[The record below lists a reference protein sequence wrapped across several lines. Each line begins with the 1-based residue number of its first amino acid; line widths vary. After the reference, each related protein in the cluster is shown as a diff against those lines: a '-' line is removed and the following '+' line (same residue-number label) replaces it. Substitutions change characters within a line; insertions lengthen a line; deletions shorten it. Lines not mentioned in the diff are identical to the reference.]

1 MENVSFPN
9 PVVILVNGE
18 FPSHSLSIQKLNN
31 AGTIICTDGSADK
44 LLAHERTPDVIIGDM
59 DSTKL
64 NKDDFKV
71 CNKKIWWRWR
81 YQRSFRYAT

>member
-1 MENVSFPN
+1 MENISFSN

-18 FPSHSLSIQKLNN
+18 FPSHSLSIHKLNN

-44 LLAHERTPDVIIGDM
+44 LLADGRTPDVIIGDM

-64 NKDDFKV
+64 NKDDFKGV
-71 CNKKIWWRWR
+71 WFITPNQNKTI
-81 YQRSFRYAT
+81 